1 MNPVENKAASSNTNS
16 DINHL
21 DDTIDHSAESTNIMD
36 VNNNIDASAGTNNTS
51 LFTSL
56 NLKVEIL
63 EKKYNDLIPLLK
75 DCCDNANELRKT
87 RAISDIVGMAPAIDF
102 NKSDTFVFA
111 KVYIFVKSE
120 LVKLNSRYAGN
131 FSLIFGYF
139 EKGSPEE
146 FESCRQDALGLLSK
160 VILSIIKDAPGKNKL
175 LGEIGYLSTP
185 PLYALL
191 EKIRSFHCGSRKVP
205 FAFEDSI
212 SHIKYGNNYDNVGAV
227 KLYFNVVETL
237 SLFHHIR
244 GKLSDAKQAEI
255 LLLNMDPIF
264 KAKFLSFQVKS
275 NFIKSETGDYFSVF
289 DSVGLLL
296 NKLEEYE
303 EESNFTTNVNNLAQ
317 VFIDKGTRL
326 KKKNST
332 AGSSSFNTNSVG
344 TGNQNS
350 KNHGKSN
357 QSSRANVRAIKV
369 AVNDVSIKPST
380 DLNAR
385 PW

>member
-1 MNPVENKAASSNTNS
+1 MNPVENKAASSNANP
-16 DINHL
+16 DIHQF
-21 DDTIDHSAESTNIMD
+21 DDSIDHSAESTNIMD
-36 VNNNIDASAGTNNTS
+36 VNTNVNASAGTVDTS
-51 LFTSL
+51 LLTSL

-63 EKKYNDLIPLLK
+63 EKKYNDLLPLLK
-75 DCCDNANELRKT
+75 DCCDNSNELRKT
-87 RAISDIVGMAPAIDF
+87 RAVTEIVGMAPVIDF

-120 LVKLNSRYAGN
+120 LVKLDPRYAGN
-131 FSLIFGYF
+131 FTLIFGYF

-146 FESCRQDALGLLSK
+146 FEGCRQDALSLLSK
-160 VILSIIKDAPGKNKL
+160 VILLIIKDAPGKNKL

-244 GKLSDAKQAEI
+244 GNLSDAKQAEI
-255 LLLNMDPIF
+255 LLLNMDPTF

-289 DSVGLLL
+289 NSVGLLL

-303 EESNFTTNVNNLAQ
+303 DESNFTLIRQ
-317 VFIDKGTRL
+317 RD
-326 KKKNST
+326 
-332 AGSSSFNTNSVG
+332 
-344 TGNQNS
+344 
-350 KNHGKSN
+350 
-357 QSSRANVRAIKV
+357 
-369 AVNDVSIKPST
+369 
-380 DLNAR
+380 
-385 PW
+385 